1 MRAQRGSNKGGIFA
15 VFLIAGL
22 YFLNLGT
29 GFMKLPVSFD
39 KINQIVFVVGGALLI
54 IGGFKFLSSKKYM
67 PGY

>member
-1 MRAQRGSNKGGIFA
+1 MRMQRGSNNSGIFA
-15 VFLIAGL
+15 IFLIVGL
-22 YFLNLGT
+22 YLINWGT

-39 KINQIVFVVGGALLI
+39 KVNQIIFVIGGALLV